1 MEGDQVHKDAI
12 KIGNIIKWLSY
23 AAMAITFVGFLWYI
37 VVTKEN
43 IDYTQFSN
51 HYIFDYKLFVTSLIQ
66 PNPYSTM
73 LLGILLLLL
82 TPLIRI
88 ILLTTSFWKHKNS
101 LYGCIGLLII
111 TILLLSALLGKGH

>member
-23 AAMAITFVGFLWYI
+23 AAMVITFVGFLWYVAI
-37 VVTKEN
+37 TKEHV
-43 IDYTQFSN
+43 DYSQFSN
-51 HYIFDYKLFVTSLIQ
+51 QYTFDFESFLSSLMQ

-73 LLGILLLLL
+73 LVGILLLLL

-88 ILLTTSFWKHKNS
+88 ALLTTSFWKHKNS

-111 TILLLSALLGKGH
+111 IILLLSAVLGNGY